1 MIHCDTDNFLKWLLV
16 LHTTE
21 EPHLITIALC
31 LLISLLVIIATFSV
45 GFASTTTWTIRT
57 SLLVARLL
65 GLSILV
71 TTLFSLRCVVRT
83 PWSVESTVVSLRTTT
98 LWPLV
103 AILVY
108 LFSIRLFFA
117 ISVLLVAWWTAVGT
131 PWWSPVVAPP
141 VWPAAWWA
149 TSIVLASSSLGTL
162 ASLTT
167 ALITTLSSLSSLST
181 FQTSLLFVWAAILH
195 NFFSPIRAVL
205 YLATC

>member
-1 MIHCDTDNFLKWLLV
+1 M

-31 LLISLLVIIATFSV
+31 LLISLLVIITTFSV

-103 AILVY
+103 TVLVY

-117 ISVLLVAWWTAVGT
+117 VSVLLVAWWAAVGT
-131 PWWSPVVAPP
+131 PWWAPVVAPP

-149 TSIVLASSSLGTL
+149 TSIVLVSSPLGTL

-167 ALITTLSSLSSLST
+167 ALVTALSSLSSLSKIK
-181 FQTSLLFVWAAILH
+181 TSLLYVWAAILH
-195 NFFSPIRAVL
+195 KLCYPQ
-205 YLATC
+205 